1 MNPTSA
7 PVSGVYPQ
15 AACGTAQGQ
24 NSAQGSLLPLL
35 RQVTPGQ
42 SHTAPWRE
50 AHSRLGVLGRKEVT
64 GMYCWPNRLSLSKRV
79 MIPVVTQDKTSFTKI
94 RHWRLFP
101 SPLSSSFS
109 KNHTP
114 PFLCYH
120 NDTPRTSKQCSCHA
134 KTVGMLSYNR
144 VSCWVMNSVEK

>member
-7 PVSGVYPQ
+7 PVSRVYPQ

-24 NSAQGSLLPLL
+24 SSAQGSLLPLL
-35 RQVTPGQ
+35 RQITPGQ

-50 AHSRLGVLGRKEVT
+50 AHSRLGVLSMKEVT
-64 GMYCWPNRLSLSKRV
+64 GMYCWPNRLSLSKCV

-94 RHWRLFP
+94 WHWRLLP

-109 KNHTP
+109 KNHMHTHTS
-114 PFLCYH
+114 FLMLPQWYSQ
-120 NDTPRTSKQCSCHA
+120 DKQAMQLPCQ
-134 KTVGMLSYNR
+134 
-144 VSCWVMNSVEK
+144 NSGNAFLQ